1 MTERT
6 LIISPQAGLANRL
19 RAINSAL
26 ILAEISERRLLHCWH
41 PMRSSHGQAH
51 VSLVQ
56 QCGFEEFFLANEY
69 ISAASKDSKVDEVI
83 SEWGPGDYWFN
94 QQSSGQQYF
103 GKYATSKSTNAA
115 ARILHSGATSIL
127 LETTLRTWPT
137 DYQGIDIR
145 LPSGEAKKAAVDAY
159 KKLCPRPQY
168 LELLQKIPESTI
180 GIHLRVG
187 DLLKYCPEARQNPDE
202 VAAWIHRLAS
212 RNQNMAIFADD
223 NRVLGALGLTPD
235 MAAFN
240 NEVHRHLDDLLPA
253 QKAFASMLYLAHR
266 CHVIYGTPGSSFSQ
280 EASLFGDKK
289 YGMVLDSNV

>member
-1 MTERT
+1 MIERT

-41 PMRSSHGQAH
+41 PIRPGHGQAH
-51 VSLVQ
+51 VNLIQ
-56 QCGFEEFFLANEY
+56 QCGFEEFFLANEH
-69 ISAASKDSKVDEVI
+69 ISAASKGGTVDEVI
-83 SEWGPGDYWFN
+83 SEWGPGDYWFQ

-103 GKYATSKSTNAA
+103 NKYATSRSTNVA

-137 DYQGIDIR
+137 DHQGIDIR
-145 LPSGEAKKAAVDAY
+145 LPSGHAKYAAIDAY
-159 KKLCPRPQY
+159 KKLSPRPEY
-168 LELLQKIPESTI
+168 LELLQKVPQSTI

-187 DLLKYCPEARQNPDE
+187 DLLKYCPEARQNLDE
-202 VAAWIHRLAS
+202 VAAWIHRLS
-212 RNQNMAIFADD
+212 SPNQNIAIFADD
-223 NRVLGALGLTPD
+223 SRVLGSLGLTPD

-240 NEVHRHLDDLLPA
+240 NEVHRHLDNLLPA
-253 QKAFASMLYLAHR
+253 QKAFASLLYLAHK

-280 EASLFGDKK
+280 EASLFGAKK
-289 YGMVLDSNV
+289 YGMILDDAL